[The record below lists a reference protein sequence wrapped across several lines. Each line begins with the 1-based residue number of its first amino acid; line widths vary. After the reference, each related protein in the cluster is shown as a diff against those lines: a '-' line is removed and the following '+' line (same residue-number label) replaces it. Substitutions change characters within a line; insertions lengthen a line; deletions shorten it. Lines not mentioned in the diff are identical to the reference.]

1 MGKSESFVI
10 LTNRKRAVVALAHSI
25 VFLLIALRSLA
36 LGKSLTPIWLHQS
49 DMQASLW
56 ILLIYVIVTSVL
68 IQLARVSGTARERL
82 YFLFCASSASIGTLR
97 TIVGD
102 PAPHLGLLLRVV
114 MLLCA
119 VATGIIIVRVHSI
132 TLAPESPS

>member
-1 MGKSESFVI
+1 MFVI

-36 LGKSLTPIWLHQS
+36 LGQSLAPIWLHQS
-49 DMQASLW
+49 GMQSSLW
-56 ILLIYVIVTSVL
+56 ILLIYAIVTSVL
-68 IQLARVSGTARERL
+68 IQLARVSGPARERL
-82 YFLFCASSASIGTLR
+82 YFLFCASSASVGTLR

-102 PAPHLGLLLRVV
+102 PTPHLGLVLRVV

-119 VATGIIIVRVHSI
+119 VWTGIAIVRVHSM
-132 TLAPESPS
+132 TLAPENPS